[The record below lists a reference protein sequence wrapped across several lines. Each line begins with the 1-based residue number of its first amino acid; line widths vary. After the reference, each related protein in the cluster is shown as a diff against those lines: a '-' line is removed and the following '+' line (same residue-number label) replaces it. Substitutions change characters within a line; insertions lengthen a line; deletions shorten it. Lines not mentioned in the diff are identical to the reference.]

1 MSDFDR
7 QGLLNIFTTE
17 ASDGLLTLASALDP
31 RDGSLPTPQSML
43 DRFIIAHGLTGAAGL
58 YGFMGCSHVA
68 KILAGMLEQADRV
81 ADADWP
87 RTVALLREIVVALH
101 KQIAHINQTGTEDPA
116 IFDALTARDSRLMP
130 ESAVEASPGSGEPA
144 PICEPDLE
152 PAPAPV
158 PEPAPAHE
166 PETSAHPDTYYIP
179 PLDAE
184 VLEFF
189 LPEAQEYLDAIT
201 ACLLGLEQN
210 PDDQDRIHTL
220 FRAAHTLKGSAFTV
234 GFQVIG
240 DLTHYMED
248 IMGAIREGRMRVTP
262 ELTDVFFHAVDMVRL
277 LLGREPGRLTDM
289 RRDFDPI
296 MQRLRLASSGSA
308 EETTPVVT
316 SPAAAPSRAEPRA
329 PIPEPT
335 RAETPAV
342 AKDTSA
348 PAPGQKEAAAGTV
361 RVSRDRLERLLNLV
375 GELVIGRGRLE
386 QRITGLEQLS
396 RQVLTYKGR
405 MLEAVRTFEEKH
417 TFTLPS
423 SSPQAPAVPSST
435 GGMAG
440 QSAIALPIDFG
451 SLEFDKYDDF
461 NILARRMTE
470 GAEDVGEAMAQL
482 NASIRK
488 AREDMGLLQQLTTDL
503 RDEIART
510 RMVPIGA
517 LFTRFQRAVREM
529 ARTVGKPVEV
539 IFSGADTEVDAGI
552 VQRLADPLI
561 HIMRNAVAHGIEPAV
576 ARAAAGKPGTGTV
589 YLTAV
594 NRGNQVV
601 IEIED
606 DGAGMN
612 LEKIK
617 AKAVALG
624 LIRPERAATM
634 SPADSM
640 DVIYLPGF
648 STADEVGDQAG
659 RGVGMDVVKRVITD
673 MNGQIEIETEP
684 GIGTKF
690 TLSIPLTL
698 LISTALLVRAGDQQY
713 ALPLPVI
720 REILVPPPGAIAE
733 ISGNLVLQVGAGE
746 AIEIKSLAQLL
757 GTDPSPRTGPQ
768 PVVMIQTAKG
778 VLGLEVDELLGL
790 REIVIKTLGSLKLF
804 LGSCYSGATI
814 DPEGR
819 VVLVVDPA
827 NLFGGAERTLAL
839 SDRATLQDVLRLEMD
854 EETDDRLPQGDAGL
868 LLIDDS
874 LSVRKFIGRMLEGA
888 GYKVQTAS
896 DGEEGLRKASAESF
910 RLIITDLEMPKM
922 NGYELIQAL
931 RDRTE
936 TKTTPIIIMTT
947 RAGDKHRQMAQS
959 LGVSSYITKPVE
971 ERALI
976 QEISRF
982 VGRPAGATT

>member
-17 ASDGLLTLASALDP
+17 AADGLLTLASALDP
-31 RDGSLPTPQSML
+31 RDGSLPTPQALL
-43 DRFIIAHGLTGAAGL
+43 DQFIIAHGLIGSAGL
-58 YGFMGCSHVA
+58 YGFMGCAHFA

-81 ADADWP
+81 ADDDWP
-87 RTVALLREIVVALH
+87 RTVAFLREIVTALR
-101 KQIAHINQTGTEDPA
+101 KQISQINQEGVEDPA
-116 IFDALTARDSRLMP
+116 IFDDLTPRDSRAMP
-130 ESAVEASPGSGEPA
+130 ERDSRAMPEMETLPGA
-144 PICEPDLE
+144 DE
-152 PAPAPV
+152 PAPALTSE
-158 PEPAPAHE
+158 PEPTPIV
-166 PETSAHPDTYYIP
+166 ETGGPPDAYYIP
-179 PLDAE
+179 PLEAE

-189 LPEAQEYLDAIT
+189 TPEAQEYMDAIT
-201 ACLLGLEQN
+201 SCLLGLEQN
-210 PDDQDRIHTL
+210 PDDQDRIHQL
-220 FRAAHTLKGSAFTV
+220 FRVAHTLKGSALTV

-262 ELTDVFFHAVDMVRL
+262 DLTDVFFHAVDMVRL
-277 LLGREPGRLTDM
+277 LLGREPSRLTDM

-296 MQRLRLASSGSA
+296 MQRLRLASSGRA
-308 EETTPVVT
+308 EEVVAAREETNLAALAAPRPAAPAPVSADT
-316 SPAAAPSRAEPRA
+316 PAAA
-329 PIPEPT
+329 
-335 RAETPAV
+335 
-342 AKDTSA
+342 KDIRP
-348 PAPGQKEAAAGTV
+348 PAPGEKEAAAGTV

-386 QRITGLEQLS
+386 QRIAGLEELS
-396 RQVLTYKGR
+396 RQVLAYKGR
-405 MLEAVRTFEEKH
+405 MLDAVRTFEEKH

-423 SSPQAPAVPSST
+423 PSNHAPAGTVSGPTSV
-435 GGMAG
+435 
-440 QSAIALPIDFG
+440 ALPADFG
-451 SLEFDKYDDF
+451 SLEFDQYDDF

-561 HIMRNAVAHGIEPAV
+561 HIMRNAVAHGIEPPA
-576 ARAAAGKPGTGTV
+576 ARAASGKPDRGTV
-589 YLTAV
+589 YLSAF
-594 NRGNQVV
+594 NRGNQVI

-606 DGAGMN
+606 DGAGLN
-612 LEKIK
+612 VEKIK
-617 AKAVALG
+617 TTAVALG
-624 LIRPERAATM
+624 LIRPERAVTM
-634 SPADSM
+634 LPPEVM
-640 DVIYLPGF
+640 DLIYLPGF

-659 RGVGMDVVKRVITD
+659 RGVGMDVVKRAITD
-673 MNGQIEIETEP
+673 MNGQIEIESDP
-684 GIGTKF
+684 GIGAKF
-690 TLSIPLTL
+690 TLRLPLTL
-698 LISTALLVRAGDQQY
+698 LISTALMVRAGDQQY
-713 ALPLPVI
+713 ALPLPTI
-720 REILVPPPGAIAE
+720 REILVPPEGAIAE
-733 ISGNLVLQVGAGE
+733 ISGNLVLQTGAGE
-746 AIEIKSLAQLL
+746 AIEVKSLAQLL
-757 GTDPSPRTGPQ
+757 GAAPAPRAGPR
-768 PVVMIQTAKG
+768 PVVMIQTPKG
-778 VLGLEVDELLGL
+778 VLGLEVDGLLGL
-790 REIVIKTLGSLKLF
+790 HEIVIKTLGSLRLF
-804 LGSCYSGATI
+804 QGSCYSGATI

-827 NLFGGAERTLAL
+827 NLLGGTERMPAL
-839 SDRATLQDVLRLEMD
+839 SDHAALQDVLRLEMD
-854 EETDDRLPQGDAGL
+854 DQADDRIQGGDAGL

-931 RDRTE
+931 RDRPETE
-936 TKTTPIIIMTT
+936 TTPIIIMTT

-959 LGVSSYITKPVE
+959 LGVSAYITKPVE

-976 QEISRF
+976 REISRCMSSL
-982 VGRPAGATT
+982 AGAKRP